1 MAEVS
6 VTKIIEA
13 PVSAVWASWDDYANI
28 AKFHPGLSDSHL
40 IEGSVKTG
48 MGAKRRCNLLDGKNY
63 LLEEVIA
70 YTPEKQ
76 LVLDIYEMTFP
87 LKSAKAMINF
97 KALGDNRSEVT
108 MSFVFVPKMGVIGKM
123 MTPMM
128 KKQFTKTVAGI
139 LDTNASFVQGDVMAA
154 A

>member
-40 IEGSVKTG
+40 LEESVKTG
-48 MGAKRRCNLLDGKNY
+48 MGARRRCNLSDGKNY
-63 LLEEVIA
+63 LLEEVIVYA
-70 YTPEKQ
+70 PEKQ
-76 LVLDIYEMTFP
+76 LVLDIYEMTVP
-87 LKSAKAMINF
+87 LKSAQATINF

-108 MSFVFVPKMGVIGKM
+108 MSIVFIPKMGVIGTM

-128 KKQFTKTVAGI
+128 KKQFTKTIASI
-139 LDTNASFVQGDVMAA
+139 LDTNASFVQGGVMAA